1 MKKQAITISYDD
13 EKLSALRLY
22 LNQKETSVELELQ
35 NALDQMFNK
44 NVPAGVRSFISMRA
58 NLSESVTPKP
68 RKAREEK
75 LSLSKGKEAPVQED
89 D

>member
-1 MKKQAITISYDD
+1 MKKQAITISYDE

-58 NLSESVTPKP
+58 DSPEIIPPKP
-68 RKAREEK
+68 RRTRGEK
-75 LSLSKGKEAPVQED
+75 TSPRKDEEAPAQED

>member
-1 MKKQAITISYDD
+1 MKKQAITISYDE

-22 LNQKETSVELELQ
+22 LKQKETSVELELQ

-58 NLSESVTPKP
+58 NLPETVTPKL
-68 RKAREEK
+68 RKTRGEK
-75 LSLSKGKEAPVQED
+75 LSQSKDEEAPVQED